1 MKKILLVFGA
11 GGNLGKGVTV
21 YLLKQDYEKVYLF
34 DYKEILIAE
43 NKGKFIQTGDLSIE
57 ENVREVFNKIEID
70 RDAHYFLFST
80 IGGFA
85 GGKIIAEYDYEEW
98 QKMLNL
104 NLNIS
109 FLLAKHFSLIC
120 QKSKGGAIC
129 FTSALTAF
137 APAVEKSAYGLSK
150 NALNYLV
157 KTLSKEARK
166 YNLSVNAIA
175 PNILDTEENRKWVKN
190 SSDMVNSKN
199 ISKLVYDIFENSRI
213 LSGNILELP
222 FTINQ

>member
-11 GGNLGKGVTV
+11 GGNLGKGVIE
-21 YLLKQDYEKVYLF
+21 YLLNQDYEKVYLF
-34 DYKEILIAE
+34 DSKELSITGNNI
-43 NKGKFIQTGDLSIE
+43 KFIQTGDLSIE
-57 ENVREVFNKIEID
+57 ENVKKVFNKIETD
-70 RDAHYFLFST
+70 REAQYFLFST

-120 QKSKGGAIC
+120 QNSKGGAIC
-129 FTSALTAF
+129 FTSALTSF
-137 APAVEKSAYGLSK
+137 SPTPEKSAYGLSK

-157 KTLSKEARK
+157 KTLSKEGRK

-175 PNILDTEENRKWVKN
+175 PNILDTEENREWVKN

-199 ISKLVYDIFENSRI
+199 ISKLVHDIFENSRI
-213 LSGNILELP
+213 LTGNILELP
-222 FTINQ
+222 FTLNQ